1 MTMTADEK
9 RHVTNAWLCRT
20 DLGRWVGDD
29 GAALMLAL
37 HDEWSAT
44 AREAFRQFRVEVLGE
59 SIPREIT
66 AYAFMMRFTAPER
79 SAIRAATAVNEDLAD
94 LYDRQRAAQT
104 INLDDAEVAGGLAL
118 LEGAGILAEGRAAEI
133 LA

>member
-1 MTMTADEK
+1 MALYTLLPTGGVRLNAAPPVFIPADPANGQWSDYLK
-9 RHVTNAWLCRT
+9 WVA
-20 DLGRWVGDD
+20 LGN
-29 GAALMLAL
+29 
-37 HDEWSAT
+37 
-44 AREAFRQFRVEVLGE
+44 EADPIEPQPTP
-59 SIPREIT
+59 IREIT

-79 SAIRAATAVNEDLAD
+79 SAIRAATAVNDDLAD

-104 INLDDAEVAGGLAL
+104 INLDDAEVIGGLAM